1 VKIQSY
7 KSGKLGQVE
16 FDEAPF
22 GEKVLHRTL
31 KEAVVMFARNQRQ
44 GTVYTR
50 GRDDVAGS

>member
-1 VKIQSY
+1 MKIQSY